1 MKEIMK
7 NELKG
12 WKYWE
17 IAWLLIAC
25 VIITGL
31 SIYWKDTPMGIISA
45 TTGVVAPLLMRSP

>member
-12 WKYWE
+12 WKCWE
-17 IAWLLIAC
+17 ITWLLIAC

-31 SIYWKDTPMGIISA
+31 SIYWKDTPMG
-45 TTGVVAPLLMRSP
+45 RQ